1 MEYPSLGSLD
11 SLVKIGLR
19 CDEAQLREI
28 ASFCLL
34 GLEFLHSRGTGHY
47 VMVVVLDD
55 MLECR
60 THKCVS
66 HREGIRQIGLLW
78 L

>member
-55 MLECR
+55 MLEYR
-60 THKCVS
+60 AHERVS

>member
-1 MEYPSLGSLD
+1 MENPSLGSLD

-34 GLEFLHSRGTGHY
+34 GLEFLHSRCTGHY

-55 MLECR
+55 VLEYH

>member
-34 GLEFLHSRGTGHY
+34 GLEFLHNRCTGHY
-47 VMVVVLDD
+47 VMVVVLDNV
-55 MLECR
+55 LEYH
-60 THKCVS
+60 THECVS
-66 HREGIRQIGLLW
+66 HREGIRQIRIMW

>member
-19 CDEAQLREI
+19 CNEAQLREI

-34 GLEFLHSRGTGHY
+34 GLEFLHSRCTGHY

-55 MLECR
+55 MLEYR
-60 THKCVS
+60 AHKCVS

>member
-11 SLVKIGLR
+11 SLVKIGLH

-34 GLEFLHSRGTGHY
+34 GLEFLHSRCTGHY

-55 MLECR
+55 MLEYH

>member
-19 CDEAQLREI
+19 CDEVQLREI

-34 GLEFLHSRGTGHY
+34 GLEFLHSRCTGHY

-55 MLECR
+55 VLEYR
-60 THKCVS
+60 THECVS
-66 HREGIRQIGLLW
+66 HKEGISQTGLLW

>member
-19 CDEAQLREI
+19 CNEAQLCEI
-28 ASFCLL
+28 ASCCLL

-47 VMVVVLDD
+47 VMVIVLDD
-55 MLECR
+55 LLEYR
-60 THKCVS
+60 THKYVS

-78 L
+78 V